1 MRETL
6 RNGEHGGALRQAA
19 DAHGIPVG
27 EWIDLSTGIAPW
39 AWPVPLLPAECWQRL
54 PEDGP
59 HGDGLELIA
68 AAHYGAPHILS
79 VAGSQAAIRAL
90 PRLRPACRVAVAHGS
105 YAEHALA
112 WFDAGHDVKALPLAA
127 LPSAADHADVVVL
140 ATPDNPSGHKTDIA
154 TLLDMHARLQRRG
167 GWLVVDE
174 AFLDAE
180 DEPSLAAHSDAE
192 GLIVLR
198 SLGKFFGLAGA
209 RVGFVCAPQPLL
221 HNLCGALGAWTVST
235 PARFVARHALS
246 DASWQRVQKL
256 RLARAST
263 HMATL
268 LARIGLTPTGGCR
281 LFQWVTTP
289 RAANVAQALAR
300 HGVLVRHLPDPQ
312 ALRFGLPASHSDWQR
327 LQGILSNVMKE
338 TP

>member
-1 MRETL
+1 MREAL
-6 RNGEHGGALRQAA
+6 GNGDHGGALRRAA
-19 DAHGIPVG
+19 LAHGIPMS
-27 EWIDLSTGIAPW
+27 EWLDLSTGIAPW

-59 HGDGLELIA
+59 EGDGLESIA

-79 VAGSQAAIRAL
+79 VAGSQAAILAL
-90 PRLRPACRVAVAHGS
+90 PRLRAASRVAVARGS

-112 WFDAGHDVKALPLAA
+112 WFDAGHDVETFPLAA
-127 LPSAADHADVVVL
+127 LPSAANHADVVVV
-140 ATPDNPSGHKTDIA
+140 ANPDNPTGRKTDIA
-154 TLLDMHARLQRRG
+154 TLLDMHGRLQRRG

-209 RVGFVCAPQPLL
+209 RIGFVCAQRALL
-221 HNLCGALGAWTVST
+221 RNLSAALGAWTVNT

-263 HMATL
+263 HLATL
-268 LARIGLTPTGGCR
+268 LARSGLTPTGGCR
-281 LFQWVTTP
+281 LFQWVATP
-289 RAANVAQALAR
+289 RAADLAGGLAR
-300 HGVLVRHLPDPQ
+300 HGVLVRHLPAPQ
-312 ALRFGLPASHSDWQR
+312 ALRFGLPASHADWQR